1 MIKLRIDWRVS
12 LVIDNK
18 KNVAAS
24 HRLIPLLKLLQK
36 QKVILQKKKYH
47 YKGKFVL
54 RNNWLLKRRQNQNQ
68 NQFKTW
74 CKPINEKKL
83 IVGFKT
89 NAAKITTGEK
99 YCELFE

>member
-36 QKVILQKKKYH
+36 QKVILQKKYH